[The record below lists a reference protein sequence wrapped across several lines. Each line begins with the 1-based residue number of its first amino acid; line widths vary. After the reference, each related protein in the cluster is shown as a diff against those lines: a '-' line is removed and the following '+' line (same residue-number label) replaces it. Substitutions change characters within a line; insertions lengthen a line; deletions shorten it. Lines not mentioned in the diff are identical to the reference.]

1 MSDKEDTANDPYL
14 EDVIA
19 GAIGPLAALLPA
31 EELEAL
37 RRSLRAAAS
46 GDPELSAL
54 YQAARPRAVPARSGD
69 EPAGDEPADAEQP
82 EPAPNEANVT
92 PLRRKKGSAA

>member
-1 MSDKEDTANDPYL
+1 MSDEEESPKDPYL

-19 GAIGPLAALLPA
+19 EAIGPLAALLPA

-37 RRSLRAAAS
+37 RRSLRDATS
-46 GDPELSAL
+46 GDPGLSEL
-54 YQAARPRAVPARSGD
+54 YQAARPRAIRARSGD
-69 EPAGDEPADAEQP
+69 EPVDAQP
-82 EPAPNEANVT
+82 SELLEVDANVT